1 MAKRMPLPKG
11 VDRDKV
17 KGSSEWEALYQA
29 YSAIFKVQEIAL
41 NPQGISLPQLQMLS
55 LLARERRPLTVGELA
70 RWMVKEPNSLTGLV
84 DRAEAKGWVTT
95 HGDRKDRRKRWV
107 EFTRAG
113 VRKYEETFAVSTR
126 VGEKLFGKLSSAEM
140 SQLKSACEKLRAA
153 AVAELKSRPAL
164 RG

>member
-1 MAKRMPLPKG
+1 MAPKAPSPKSMSN
-11 VDRDKV
+11 DKA
-17 KGSSEWEALYQA
+17 KSLNEWHSLYQA
-29 YSAIFKVQEIAL
+29 YNAVFKVQELAL
-41 NPQGISLPQLQMLS
+41 IPQGISLPQLHLLG
-55 LLARERRPLTVGELA
+55 LLAYEQRPLAISELA
-70 RWMVKEPNSLTGLV
+70 AWMVKEPNSLTGLV

-153 AVAELKSRPAL
+153 AVAELENRPAL